1 MPARIPMASIQ
12 NIEENITMLIDNIE
26 MIHINIAKFIGL
38 TQT

>member
-1 MPARIPMASIQ
+1 MPAPIAMASIQ

-26 MIHINIAKFIGL
+26 MIHINTTKFIGL